1 MGDDESG
8 GEGSVS
14 MDRVRTRARMAAW
27 MATDSLD

>member
-14 MDRVRTRARMAAW
+14 KGRVRTKAPMTAW
-27 MATDSLD
+27 SGHR